1 MVLLF
6 LHKQATDCGD
16 LDAAKE
22 RISLLKKVESIIW
35 SLINSGGR
43 YEARLWLCNTISAV
57 HSITPCDQRDLFV
70 DFVKSNVS
78 KQDVAVQLLQ
88 MIFEKRPEKVGPI
101 IARRCRMLEKFFEG
115 NPRRIMQWFDN
126 FAAAGESGHKRE
138 LEWKGKHG
146 QSPAV
151 VATKPHYFHDLDV
164 LRTVEN
170 FLEYVPDFWS
180 SDELADSVKD
190 GEILQIDTRY
200 FVNQFLQLMYEEKS
214 EDVWNVIEDFL
225 TEEQFSSLSQ
235 HLLILLDERRLLVFL
250 KSLGSYIRPNSQCK
264 EFKFPCCWLEI
275 LLSNSNF
282 SASLDDVLLLNA
294 VVAKGRQLLRLISD
308 EEHEEE
314 RENVEKLL
322 RSSMTFSEAAHRVF
336 MKECEEMKRLE
347 AIKYIG
353 LQSWILYYQ
362 LSKECE
368 TSKSCESLF
377 VENRI
382 GFRLVDDFS
391 LVSSDRPSNGCDLG
405 SDDEDLGR
413 KGHKKR
419 KRDKKKRRKKCN
431 HDESSPD
438 HQMDFENSNGW
449 TSSQSGARSWRLS
462 TDDFSCVWNIA
473 DMPEHLSM
481 HYFRTWAKWL
491 RSKW

>member
-1 MVLLF
+1 
-6 LHKQATDCGD
+6 
-16 LDAAKE
+16 
-22 RISLLKKVESIIW
+22 
-35 SLINSGGR
+35 
-43 YEARLWLCNTISAV
+43 
-57 HSITPCDQRDLFV
+57 
-70 DFVKSNVS
+70 
-78 KQDVAVQLLQ
+78 
-88 MIFEKRPEKVGPI
+88 
-101 IARRCRMLEKFFEG
+101 
-115 NPRRIMQWFDN
+115 MQWFDN
-126 FAAAGESGHKRE
+126 FAAAGESGHKRGARAISQFAFVNRDICWEE

-151 VATKPHYFHDLDV
+151 VATKLHYFHDLDV

-200 FVNQFLQLMYEEKS
+200 FVNQFVQLMYEEKS
-214 EDVWNVIEDFL
+214 EDVWDVIEEFL

-235 HLLILLDERRLLVFL
+235 HLLILLDERSLLVFL

-314 RENVEKLL
+314 RENVEKVL
-322 RSSMTFSEAAHRVF
+322 RSSMTFSEAAHRAF

-362 LSKECE
+362 LSKDCE

-382 GFRLVDDFS
+382 GFRVVDDFS
-391 LVSSDRPSNGCDLG
+391 LVSSDRPSNGCDLC

-419 KRDKKKRRKKCN
+419 KRDKKRRRKKCN
-431 HDESSPD
+431 HDESSLD
-438 HQMDFENSNGW
+438 HLMDFENSNGSR
-449 TSSQSGARSWRLS
+449 SSQSGARSWRLS
-462 TDDFSCVWNIA
+462 TDDFSCVWNIVC
-473 DMPEHLSM
+473 L
-481 HYFRTWAKWL
+481 
-491 RSKW
+491 